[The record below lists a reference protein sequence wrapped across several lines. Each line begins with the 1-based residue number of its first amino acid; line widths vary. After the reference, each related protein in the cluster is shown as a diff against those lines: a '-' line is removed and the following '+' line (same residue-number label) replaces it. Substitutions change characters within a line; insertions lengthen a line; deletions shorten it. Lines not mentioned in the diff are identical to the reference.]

1 MLPLLGLLWFAFT
14 SRDCL
19 ISAATFSRMG
29 HGIGPGTLILH
40 FYAAIFCSLMGW
52 RAAGLPCQVELY
64 LSLTALCSWAGHQPS
79 LSLQVPPRSRA
90 ALRINTEN
98 PGCCLGLPGG
108 LLEALFL
115 PCVLI
120 PFHYLLSWSGIE
132 SKHCGLFGALEWA
145 WAMSKGCGGLTS
157 WVKKAVVLGRSFVV

>member
-1 MLPLLGLLWFAFT
+1 MLNTSKMVQFKDLLPLLSLLWFAFT

-40 FYAAIFCSLMGW
+40 LYAAIFCSLMGW

-64 LSLTALCSWAGHQPS
+64 LSPTALCSWAGHRAS

-115 PCVLI
+115 PCVDSFPLPAVLVGYQI
-120 PFHYLLSWSGIE
+120 QALWPLWSSGVGMGHE
-132 SKHCGLFGALEWA
+132 QGLWWLDF
-145 WAMSKGCGGLTS
+145 
-157 WVKKAVVLGRSFVV
+157 LG